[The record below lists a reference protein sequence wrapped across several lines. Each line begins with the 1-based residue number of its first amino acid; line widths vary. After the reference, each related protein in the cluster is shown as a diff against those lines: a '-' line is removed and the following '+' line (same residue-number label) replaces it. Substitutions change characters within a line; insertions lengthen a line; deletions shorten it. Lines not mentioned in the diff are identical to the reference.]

1 MQQELINQNV
11 LKNDLANFKSNVD
24 KLDIKKKK
32 MFQLI

>member
-24 KLDIKKKK
+24 KLDIIK
-32 MFQLI
+32 

>member
-24 KLDIKKKK
+24 KLDI
-32 MFQLI
+32 IN